1 MRPPDGETRVPAPL
15 PHSRLLQPLD
25 AGPEDG
31 PGGAR
36 GAGEAEAAGGGGADG
51 RPWRALDPGRVP
63 LVHLPVRGRPAGGG
77 EGARLGPGPAAG
89 PCADPPLPPQT
100 VLRVWDCLFSEG
112 SKILFR
118 VALTLLKH
126 HQASILEATS
136 IPDLC
141 EKFKEITRGRFV
153 TECHSFMQV
162 GVGHARGPWGPREGL
177 QDTSALTPHPPC
189 CQRGAVPPGTPP
201 SRPAAGACPAAPWL
215 LPSLGGDPILG
226 LPDGPVHAGPTLL
239 RLTLLPSLPPWW
251 GHTCLSPPTPP
262 LCSRPGAGCVDSSD
276 HLS

>member
-1 MRPPDGETRVPAPL
+1 MQPRDCETRVPAPL

-36 GAGEAEAAGGGGADG
+36 GAGEAEAASGGGADG
-51 RPWRALDPGRVP
+51 RPWRAVDPGRVP
-63 LVHLPVRGRPAGGG
+63 LVHLPVRGCPARGG
-77 EGARLGPGPAAG
+77 EGARLGPGPATG

-136 IPDLC
+136 VPDLC

-162 GVGHARGPWGPREGL
+162 GVGHARGPPGTQGGAPGHQRAHPAPPR
-177 QDTSALTPHPPC
+177 TVS
-189 CQRGAVPPGTPP
+189 RGAVPPGTPP
-201 SRPAAGACPAAPWL
+201 RPPPEPVRLLLGFFRAWEVTPSWTSLMAPSMPGPA
-215 LPSLGGDPILG
+215 SSG
-226 LPDGPVHAGPTLL
+226 LPCCLL
-239 RLTLLPSLPPWW
+239 
-251 GHTCLSPPTPP
+251 
-262 LCSRPGAGCVDSSD
+262 SRPGGVTPVCPPRCVPG
-276 HLS
+276 LVQAM